1 MNHISKTTA
10 VYFSPTR
17 SSKQVAL
24 AIAGHLCDGQSN
36 VCDLTY
42 LPVSPRSFDADEC
55 VVVAVPVYGGHVP
68 ATAKERLCQLQG
80 NGTPAVAIVTYGNR
94 DYEQALTDLADI
106 LRGQGFRVIAA
117 ATFIGE
123 HSYCTDKYP
132 IGKGR
137 PDQNDLDCAAHFGDA
152 VRRKIQ
158 EGDLNEVDVTAIPRP
173 TTSPDD
179 TRAFV
184 EGIQQMK
191 QKAAQQAATGQTA
204 PAVPVTD
211 ASLCTLCGS
220 CVRLCP
226 TDAIRIDGGQLLT
239 DPAHCIKCCACV
251 KGCPSHARTFTTPFA
266 PLLAAIFTTRKEPC
280 TLV

>member
-152 VRRKIQ
+152 VRRKMQ

-251 KGCPSHARTFTTPFA
+251 KGCPSHARTFTTHFA